1 MTDSVVLTK
10 GDTVNL
16 TKKASGLVSVFAAAG
31 WDVKPN
37 GPSMDL
43 DLAAFALDANNT
55 TGGHADNF
63 IYFGHLATK
72 DGSLIHTGDNLTG
85 KGDGDDEVISID
97 LSKVNA
103 AIQKIVLVAVIYD
116 AKSKKQ
122 SLKDLDNAFIRIV
135 NQADKAELCK
145 YTITDTDNT
154 HDTFVLGELVRN
166 GAEWEFKAIGTTLS
180 GELNALVNQYGLKAA
195 A

>member
-1 MTDSVVLTK
+1 MTDTVNLTK
-10 GDTVNL
+10 GETVNL
-16 TKKASGLVSVFAAAG
+16 TKKAPGLTSVFAAAG
-31 WDVKPN
+31 WDVKAN

-43 DLAAFALDANNT
+43 DLAAFCLNSGNVTESKD
-55 TGGHADNF
+55 DF
-63 IYFGHLATK
+63 IYFGHLKTD

-85 KGDGDDEVISID
+85 KGEGDDEVIGID
-97 LSKVNA
+97 LSKVRA
-103 AIQKIVLVAVIYD
+103 AVQKIVLVAVIYN
-116 AKSKKQ
+116 AKTKGQ

-145 YTITDTDNT
+145 YTISDTDNS

-166 GAEWEFKAIGTTLS
+166 GAEWEFKAIGTTQS
-180 GELNALVNQYGLKAA
+180 GELNALVSQYGLQAA